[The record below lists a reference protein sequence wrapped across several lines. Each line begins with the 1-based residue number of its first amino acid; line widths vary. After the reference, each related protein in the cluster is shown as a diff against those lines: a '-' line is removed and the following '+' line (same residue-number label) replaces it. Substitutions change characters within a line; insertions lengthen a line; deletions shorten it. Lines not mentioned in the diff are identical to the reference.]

1 MANSQIDVAMH
12 AQVKDITHTAAGTV
26 TNGVRVVIDEDANKH
41 DAVVTLQNIIAA
53 LVSDAI
59 TLETS

>member
-12 AQVKDITHTAAGTV
+12 ADISDITHTAAGTV

-41 DAVVTLQNIIAA
+41 DAVVTLQSIIAA
-53 LVSDAI
+53 IVSDRI

>member
-1 MANSQIDVAMH
+1 MANTQIDVAMN
-12 AQVKDITHTAAGTV
+12 ADISDITHTAAGTV

-41 DAVVTLQNIIAA
+41 DAVMTLIAIIAA
-53 LVSDAI
+53 VLSDRI